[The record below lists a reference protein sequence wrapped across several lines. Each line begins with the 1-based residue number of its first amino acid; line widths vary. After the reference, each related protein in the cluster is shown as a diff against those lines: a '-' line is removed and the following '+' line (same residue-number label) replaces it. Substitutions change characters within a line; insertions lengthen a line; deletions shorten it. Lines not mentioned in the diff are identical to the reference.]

1 MDFTAGHRETITE
14 VYPGDLVNVRLE
26 HRDGKLVRDSHG
38 RLPYLVY
45 KPFFA
50 GEELV
55 SRRRAQHL
63 HGEENTTPE
72 WQLDIG
78 PIWTPTP
85 GLLAIEGGGGDAR
98 FRVFRT
104 VEHCRA
110 DPGLQHTLSFYRVD
124 AVIPRPRGAAR
135 VRVADPT
142 MVQLASADQ
151 VVNVLMMPGAT
162 AYPLG
167 FALTIQPLTVTTLF
181 FEVVL

>member
-14 VYPGDLVNVRLE
+14 VYAGDLITVRLE
-26 HRDGKLVRDSHG
+26 HRDGKLELDGRK

-50 GEELV
+50 GEEIT

-63 HGEENTTPE
+63 RGEESVTPE

-78 PIWTPTP
+78 PIWTPVA
-85 GLLAIEGGGGDAR
+85 GLLAIEGGAGEAR

-104 VEHCRA
+104 VEHCRP
-110 DPGLQHTLSFYRVD
+110 DPRLSHTLSFYRAD
-124 AVIPRPRGAAR
+124 GPIARPRGASA
-135 VRVADPT
+135 VRVSEPT
-142 MVQLASADQ
+142 
-151 VVNVLMMPGAT
+151 VVRLTGAEHALQIMMFPGAI

-167 FALTIQPLTVTTLF
+167 FALTIEPLSVTSLF
-181 FEVVL
+181 FEIVL